1 MMVSREGMGLPVY
14 FSIIF
19 VKVGCLA
26 MDKGI
31 LHAIRIFVRSELKSD
46 LMYSSLT

>member
-1 MMVSREGMGLPVY
+1 MMVPWEGKNLPVY

-19 VKVGCLA
+19 LNVGLLA
-26 MDKGI
+26 MDKVI
-31 LHAIRIFVRSELKSD
+31 LHAINIFVRSKLESD